1 MKKTSTVML
10 ILVLFIALEVAL
22 IAPTKAQNVPVRF
35 VINSDGSVS
44 PQTALISQTGNNYI
58 VTSDFN
64 NDGIDVQKSD
74 ILLNGNQ
81 HKISNILVESVNNVT
96 ILNFDISVPTDANPR
111 LSVNGDGIDI
121 QSSSGVSVEN
131 CLITGGVG
139 TLLFQSSGVW
149 VSNSNS
155 ITLEGNDIKGAS
167 CAIELLGSQN
177 NIIEGNTLSAK
188 STLTWSHLTG
198 VLMVGLSY
206 GEANNGVYVS
216 DSLNNLIYN
225 NTFLKT
231 DVLVSEGST
240 VSWESGKI
248 GNYWADYSTKYPNAT
263 ENGNSGIGNT
273 PYAIDQNNVDHY
285 PLMLKGNN
293 YPVPTQTPNPTPM
306 PTLTPAVPE
315 FSWLILLPLSIFLLS
330 IAVTVRL
337 RKTWKIIQN

>member
-10 ILVLFIALEVAL
+10 ILVLFIALEVAI
-22 IAPTKAQNVPVRF
+22 IAQTRAQNVPVRF
-35 VINSDGSVS
+35 VINSDGSIS
-44 PQTALISQTGNNYI
+44 PQTASISQTGNNYI
-58 VTSDFN
+58 LTSDFN
-64 NDGIDVQKSD
+64 NDGIVVQKSD

-81 HKISNILVESVNNVT
+81 HKISNIIVESVNNVT

-121 QSSSGVSVEN
+121 HSSSSISVKN

-149 VSNSNS
+149 VSNSNL

-188 STLTWSHLTG
+188 STLTWGHLTG

-231 DVLVSEGST
+231 DVLVSEGSAI
-240 VSWESGKI
+240 SWDSGKI

-263 ENGNSGIGNT
+263 ETGNSGIGNT
-273 PYAIDQNNVDHY
+273 PYAIDQNNIDTY
-285 PLMLKGNN
+285 PLMYQANAS
-293 YPVPTQTPNPTPM
+293 PTATETPDSSPSPTITPSIPEF
-306 PTLTPAVPE
+306 PTL
-315 FSWLILLPLSIFLLS
+315 ILMITLLFTATLLGIVIIKRKQSIG
-330 IAVTVRL
+330 
-337 RKTWKIIQN
+337 